1 MLKSRRFALIGIA
14 LLIVAAV
21 ALTGCGGRP
30 STNDPIKSGAQAMR
44 SQLAELQKAL
54 EAGDQA
60 KAKTGAEKLEE
71 AWAKFEDGV
80 KAKDKAL
87 YGQIEDPLHA
97 IEAGVKVSPL
107 DAKTL
112 GEQVKVLD
120 GLLAGLV
127 K

>member
-1 MLKSRRFALIGIA
+1 MLKSRRSALIGIA
-14 LLIVAAV
+14 VLVVAAV
-21 ALTGCGGRP
+21 ALTGCGAKP
-30 STNDPIKSGAQAMR
+30 STDPIKSGASTMR

-80 KAKDKAL
+80 KAQDKAL